1 MSDKLDPRQ
10 IRSKKKLH
18 EAYLA
23 LIIAANS
30 TLSIKE
36 ICDQA
41 GVTRPTFYKL
51 YNDVNSLRTA
61 MYKEIL
67 HELNQMLVIKE
78 QMRVEDVGLENL
90 PINMV
95 NLFKHILDNAIFY
108 HSFLLISPDTD
119 FINEL
124 KSILKDYI
132 EDGIRIANSE
142 ENKLSIPLEFAI
154 NYTVGAYFES
164 ILWWIQNN
172 YKISAEEMTM
182 LLLRISLKG
191 PFTDEIQRL
200 FKIEK

>member
-23 LIIAANS
+23 LITATKS

-36 ICDQA
+36 ICDEA

-51 YNDVNSLRTA
+51 YNDVYSLRTA
-61 MYKEIL
+61 MYKEML

-78 QMRVEDVGLENL
+78 QMRVEDVRVGNL

-95 NLFKHILDNAIFY
+95 NLFQHILDNAIFY
-108 HSFLLISPDTD
+108 HSFLLISPDSD

-124 KSILKDYI
+124 KSILKNYI
-132 EDGIRIANSE
+132 EDGLRIADSE

-154 NYTVGAYFES
+154 NYAVGAYFES

-172 YKISAEEMTM
+172 FKFSADEMTI

-200 FKIEK
+200 FKLEK

>member
-1 MSDKLDPRQ
+1 MSEKLDPRQ
-10 IRSKKKLH
+10 LRSKKKLH

-23 LIIAANS
+23 LMMTTNS

-36 ICDQA
+36 ICDEA

-61 MYKEIL
+61 MYKEML
-67 HELNQMLVIKE
+67 QELNEMLVINK
-78 QMRVEDVGLENL
+78 QMRVEDVGINNL

-95 NLFKHILDNAIFY
+95 NLFQHILDNAIFY
-108 HSFLLISPDTD
+108 HSFLLISPDYD

-124 KSILKDYI
+124 KSILKNYI
-132 EDGIRIANSE
+132 EDGLRIVNSE
-142 ENKLSIPLEFAI
+142 EKNKISIPLEFAI
-154 NYTVGAYFES
+154 NYAVGAYFES

-172 YKISAEEMTM
+172 YKFSAEEMTM

-191 PFTDEIQRL
+191 PFTDEIQL
-200 FKIEK
+200 IV